1 MSLVILGVLA
11 ASLGLAGDRLQR
23 SPYVTKEGLRPEQ
36 PVPFSH
42 QHHVAG
48 LGLDCRYCH
57 TSVENSSFAGIPPTK
72 TCMNCHSQVWTNA
85 EMLEPVRA
93 SYRDNKSL
101 VWTRVHDLPDFV
113 YFSHEI
119 HVNKGVGCKSCH
131 GPVDEMPLM
140 YQDSSLQMEWCL
152 ECHRDTAKV
161 LRPREEVF
169 NMQYKAPN
177 RANPVKF
184 AGVEYFDQQK
194 LGEAI
199 QKQYHVRNKL
209 ELTSCETCHR

>member
-1 MSLVILGVLA
+1 VLAGVLA
-11 ASLGLAGDRLQR
+11 AALGLAGDRLQR

-48 LGLDCRYCH
+48 LGIDCRYCH

-72 TCMNCHSQVWTNA
+72 TCMNCHSQIWTNA
-85 EMLEPVRA
+85 AMLEPVRA
-93 SYRDNKSL
+93 SFRDNKSL
-101 VWTRVHDLPDFV
+101 VWQRVHDLPDFV

-119 HVNKGVGCKSCH
+119 HINKGVGCKSCH

-140 YQDSSLQMEWCL
+140 YQQATLQMEWCL

-169 NMQYKAPN
+169 NMQYKEPS
-177 RANPVKF
+177 RGNPVKF
-184 AGVEYFDQQK
+184 AGVEYFDQMK
-194 LGEAI
+194 LGAAI
-199 QKQYHVRNKL
+199 QKEYHIRNKF